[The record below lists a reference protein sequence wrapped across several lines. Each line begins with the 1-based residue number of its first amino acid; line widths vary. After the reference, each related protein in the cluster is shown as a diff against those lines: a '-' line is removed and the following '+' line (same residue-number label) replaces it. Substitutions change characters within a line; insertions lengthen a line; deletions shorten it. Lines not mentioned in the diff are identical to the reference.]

1 MVPGVAVHRLVWYRN
16 DAVVSQVA
24 IEGPVSP
31 TAVVVVAGQGE
42 VLVAILVQ
50 PVRFPVEVGVH

>member
-1 MVPGVAVHRLVWYRN
+1 MVPGVAVHRLVRHRN

-42 VLVAILVQ
+42 VLVAVLVQ
-50 PVRFPVEVGVH
+50 PVRFPVEVGVN